1 VIRFLS
7 ASLRPAVLASAF
19 ALLATP
25 SLAAGPFQTLA
36 GTWSGT
42 GIVKLE
48 GGKTERM
55 SCKGY
60 YTNSDGGSGL
70 GLSIRCANASA
81 KIELR
86 ASLTS
91 TNGSSIAG
99 TWEERN
105 YNASGNVT
113 GKMSGGKIHLQVG
126 GGLTG
131 SMSVSVGNSKHSVSV
146 VTEGASAFKGVNI
159 SFSRSG

>member
-1 VIRFLS
+1 M
-7 ASLRPAVLASAF
+7 LAG
-19 ALLATP
+19 ALMMLATP
-25 SLAAGPFQTLA
+25 SQAETPFQTLA
-36 GTWSGT
+36 GTWHGT
-42 GIVKLE
+42 GVVKLE

-60 YTNSDGGSGL
+60 YTNSNGASGL

-86 ASLTS
+86 ASLS
-91 TNGSSIAG
+91 SSSGSISG

-113 GKMSGGKIHLQVG
+113 GKMSARHITLQIG

-131 SMSVSVGNSKHSVSV
+131 TMSVSVGNTKHTVNV

-159 SFSRSG
+159 NFSRSG